1 MTLPAGLATV
11 TVTGTYA
18 RPDGTPYQGTVRFVP
33 QPAVLT
39 SAAHGRILLGTIT
52 AALGETGAFT
62 TELLATDDPD
72 VTPIDWTYR
81 VTEHWKDAPGRSYPL
96 ALPAATPDVDL
107 AAVAPTAPA
116 AGEYLVVA
124 GPAGPGGATG
134 ATGPA
139 GATGAQGPTGA
150 TGPQGPPGSEANAQ
164 AYTDSALGA
173 EVNRSNAAYIP
184 QAAVTITNLLSTNP
198 AYFGHRGQGMV
209 SPEHTLAGYRAA
221 VAAGAKAI
229 EVSVN
234 VTADG
239 TLVCCHDTTL
249 DRTTYSTGAVNTWNW
264 SELKNRVLTNGRVLH
279 GQGWTD
285 QPIPTLR
292 EVLDEFLGRVI
303 IFLEAKGNDAVVPL
317 ETMLTTF
324 YPTANKSV
332 IWKAHI
338 GTASLPWAK
347 GAGFKTW
354 VYVDDSTTDAAM
366 DAKDANVDYWGVQ
379 TSMADARVT
388 QIVNRGKPTFSWPV
402 YRRSQR
408 DRLAGLGVVGMM
420 TSDIQYLSRSTPMRT
435 ASRWDNQ
442 VKEPGGVPTLDYDA
456 TYALKF
462 DDTPNAGWVYINA
475 SGQSYGLGTYCPIV
489 GGTGGYRISFDMKF
503 EGIPTL
509 TTEHAGL
516 YFGKTSDDAYR
527 FGTANASGGYH
538 VVMRANGQMQLNR
551 HTAGVTPGTAL
562 GTVQN
567 TTAVVADNPMS
578 FQLDVTATTVEL
590 RRTDSTGWT
599 TGPIAD
605 TTYRGLYFGLSNGG
619 ITNLATKPHWRN
631 LVITQL

>member
-1 MTLPAGLATV
+1 MALPPGLQTV
-11 TVTGTYA
+11 TVVDSRTH
-18 RPDGTPYQGTVRFVP
+18 PDGGPMRGRV
-33 QPAVLT
+33 VLT
-39 SAAHGRILLGTIT
+39 PEVPVVTSAEHGTIVMGSAEVAWVDGDFSVT
-52 AALGETGAFT
+52 VLACDADGITPTG
-62 TELLATDDPD
+62 
-72 VTPIDWTYR
+72 WTYR
-81 VTEHWKDAPGRSYPL
+81 VTERPYDAEVRSYPVL
-96 ALPAATPDVDL
+96 LTAGMGTIDL
-107 AAVAPTAPA
+107 ASLAPVEPYT
-116 AGEYLVVA
+116 GDYVLVP
-124 GPAGPGGATG
+124 GPP
-134 ATGPA
+134 
-139 GATGAQGPTGA
+139 
-150 TGPQGPPGSEANAQ
+150 GPQGPAGSQANAQ
-164 AYTDSALGA
+164 AYTDTAVAG
-173 EVNRSNAAYIP
+173 EVTRSNAAYVP
-184 QAAVTITNLLSTNP
+184 QAAVTITNLLSTVP

-209 SPEHTLAGYRAA
+209 SPEHTMAGYQAA
-221 VAAGAKAI
+221 VASGAQAI

-239 TLVCCHDTTL
+239 TLVCIHDTTL
-249 DRTTYSTGAVNTWNW
+249 TRTTYSTGAVNTWTW
-264 SELKNRVLTNGRVLH
+264 PELKNRVLTNGRTLQ

-292 EVLDEFLGRVI
+292 EVLDTFLGKVV

-317 ETMLTTF
+317 QQMLTTF

-332 IWKAHI
+332 VWKAHV

-354 VYVDDSTTDAAM
+354 VYVDDGTTDAAM
-366 DAKDANVDYWGVQ
+366 DGKDSNVDYWGVQ
-379 TSMADARVT
+379 TTMADARVT
-388 QIVNRGKPTFSWPV
+388 QIVARGKPVFSWPV

-408 DRLAGLGVVGMM
+408 DRLSGLGVVGMM
-420 TSDIQYLSRSTPMRT
+420 TSDIQYVSRSTPMRT
-435 ASRWDNQ
+435 ASNWSTQ
-442 VKEPGGVPTLDYDA
+442 VKEPGGVPTLDYDS
-456 TYALKF
+456 TYALKW
-462 DDTPNAGWVYINA
+462 DDAPNVGWVYIN
-475 SGQSYGLGTYCPIV
+475 STGQSYGLGTYCPIV
-489 GGTGGYRISFDMKF
+489 GGAGGYRISFDMRF

-509 TTEHAGL
+509 TTEHAGI

-527 FGTANASGGYH
+527 FGTANATGGYH
-538 VVMRANGQMQLNR
+538 MVMRANGQMQLNR
-551 HTAGVTPGTAL
+551 HAAGVTTGTAL
-562 GTVQN
+562 GTAQP